1 MNRRKLFGSVAAAGL
16 LTSVS
21 FASTAASGGAL
32 FLEQASDTKLWVW
45 TRTAGHRWI
54 RYELRRF
61 TNAALRQDAWRIQAI
76 SSVLLPGDA
85 PVPGSGEVKGIDL
98 TTGGNYEYALRL
110 VGGSDH
116 FGGLHGDEL
125 LKSFLLLADGR
136 RAPAVAPGTVTA
148 LTTFELAQDTA
159 LLDPDAV
166 GTELGDMHVR
176 HVFTADGLRLRWD
189 LNWKAGRVVEYAYG
203 AMLPAVRSPAV
214 TTWFRYLDRAVEHDI
229 SLAGHRAPP
238 ADSYGVQMYNTTNG
252 ASLSVE
258 VAPSFFAGYAGSAG
272 RGIWVYDGPDYN
284 KVYPT
289 RVSRPSSEQV
299 TPASTW
305 SLDATYRFLFPL

>member
-16 LTSVS
+16 LTTVS
-21 FASTAASGGAL
+21 FGPSGGAL
-32 FLEQASDTKLWVW
+32 FLERASDTKLWVW

-61 TNAALRQDAWRIQAI
+61 TNASLRLDAWRIQAI
-76 SSVLLPGDA
+76 SAVDLTGDA
-85 PVPGSGEVKGIDL
+85 PVPGSGEVKGLDL

-110 VGGSDH
+110 VDGSDH
-116 FGGLHGDEL
+116 VGGLHGDEL

-136 RAPAVAPGTVTA
+136 RAPAPGTVTA
-148 LTTFELAQDTA
+148 LTTFELAQDTV

-176 HVFTADGLRLRWD
+176 HVFTSDGLRLRWD
-189 LNWKAGRVVEYAYG
+189 LDWKAGRAVEYAYG
-203 AMLPAVRSPAV
+203 AMLPAVRSPTV

-229 SLAGHRAPP
+229 STAGHRAPP
-238 ADSYGVQMYNTTNG
+238 ADSCGVQMYNTTNG

-258 VAPSFFAGYAGSAG
+258 VSPSFFAGYAGSAG

-289 RVSRPSSEQV
+289 RVSRPSREQV
-299 TPASTW
+299 TPGVTW